1 MALSGFE
8 IGVGGITSI
17 PVLAGLMFLLY
28 KGWGEKKLEVKK
40 AKGRTASSAKPETK
54 TTKAATITSTEAK
67 TAKSITPPDAELKTT
82 IPTAK
87 NPVSEESQPAK

>member
-28 KGWGEKKLEVKK
+28 KGWGEKNLEVKK
-40 AKGRTASSAKPETK
+40 AKVRTASSAKPETK
-54 TTKAATITSTEAK
+54 TTKAATITNTEAK
-67 TAKSITPPDAELKTT
+67 TAKPTIPADAELKTT
-82 IPTAK
+82 MPTAK
-87 NPVSEESQPAK
+87 NPVSKESQPAK